1 MIPYAIRWFDS
12 AAESKERTVCSA
24 TEEFEM
30 LCWTMIY
37 DNNKLKGQHPCIERI
52 EILIFPSLKDLSERE
67 KERKGRQD

>member
-37 DNNKLKGQHPCIERI
+37 DNHKLKDN
-52 EILIFPSLKDLSERE
+52 ILVLKGLKS
-67 KERKGRQD
+67 